1 MTLPDGS
8 TENQHGDV
16 IVLVMSIN
24 ALLTNAIEK
33 IWEAVL
39 LTHTLWD
46 TLKFTY
52 KLWQS
57 FVIPTPDAS
66 FI

>member
-39 LTHTLWD
+39 LTHTL
-46 TLKFTY
+46 
-52 KLWQS
+52 
-57 FVIPTPDAS
+57 
-66 FI
+66 